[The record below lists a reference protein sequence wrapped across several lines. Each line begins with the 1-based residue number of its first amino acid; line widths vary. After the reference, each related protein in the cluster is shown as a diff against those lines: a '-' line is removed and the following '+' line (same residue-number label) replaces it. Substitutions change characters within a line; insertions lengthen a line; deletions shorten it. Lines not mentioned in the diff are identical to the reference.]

1 MKSST
6 NFLKIKIMEI
16 EKIPALLEEHN
27 KRIKKLE
34 EEVYPFTKITLVPAS
49 GPHAEKD
56 ETPGLAELVEP
67 RIVNGNIFIPLL
79 GRTIAVDF
87 IENEEKYNWKQAMDY
102 CKEHGLELPSKDEA
116 LILLWQFD
124 KINAL
129 LRSMGKPEISKESW
143 FWTKTECSATHAWY
157 WFSGSWYYG
166 SLGKDGS
173 LADVP
178 FFAID

>member
-1 MKSST
+1 MD
-6 NFLKIKIMEI
+6 I
-16 EKIPALLEEHN
+16 EQIPALLEEHS

-67 RIVNGNIFIPLL
+67 RIVNGNIFLPLL
-79 GRTIAVDF
+79 GRTIAVDH

-129 LRSMGKPEISKESW
+129 LRSKGKPEISSESW
-143 FWTKTECSATHAWY
+143 FWTKTEHPQRSASHAWY
-157 WFSGSWYYG
+157 WNGGSWNDYSKTYRH
-166 SLGKDGS
+166 
-173 LADVP
+173 AAVP
-178 FFAID
+178 FFAKN